1 MPHEPLHGSCS
12 CGRIHY
18 QIQIPDNVTDHASV
32 YFDSSRDSRI
42 DTDPNPLASSYSVLI
57 VIIPGRFQGTPLTAW
72 LRVPLDWYH
81 SYTTSFFPDETHT
94 SIRRTFTPHDA
105 PQTQRIFC
113 GFCGTPLSFWTEE
126 PEEEADYLAISI
138 GSLLGADQHALEDLH
153 LLPEDSDEDVPYT
166 GISSSS
172 LAPTQEATSTSSITV
187 PSFPDSPDLSRSVRS
202 GIIHGI
208 PWFEEMVEGSR
219 LGRLMRSK
227 RGKGVSEDKSTSF
240 EWEISEWYDDG
251 SRGIIQEDSD
261 SNDRPTGKRK
271 RGHHVDAGSHQKR
284 A

>member
-12 CGRIHY
+12 CGRNHY
-18 QIQIPDNVTDHASV
+18 QIQIPDDVTDHASV
-32 YFDSSRDSRI
+32 YFDSSRDSR
-42 DTDPNPLASSYSVLI
+42 
-57 VIIPGRFQGTPLTAW
+57 RFQGTPLTAW

-81 SYTTSFFPDETHT
+81 SSTTSFFPDETHT

-105 PQTQRIFC
+105 PQTRRIFC
-113 GFCGTPLSFWTEE
+113 GFCGTPLSFWTED
-126 PEEEADYLAISI
+126 PTEEADYMSIAI
-138 GSLLGADQHALEDLH
+138 GSLLGADQHALEDLR

-166 GISSSS
+166 GISSPST
-172 LAPTQEATSTSSITV
+172 LAPAQEATSTDSIMVT
-187 PSFPDSPDLSRSVRS
+187 SISDSPDLSRSVRS
-202 GIIHGI
+202 GVIHGI

-227 RGKGVSEDKSTSF
+227 RGKGASDDKSTSI

-271 RGHHVDAGSHQKR
+271 RQHADAESRQKR